1 MRQGQGMGC
10 MPDAGVQ
17 GTKQCPHRG
26 SDQPGATEKR
36 PFAPPPL
43 TGIDGVCISIF
54 PRKTMKL
61 TGDRNQCRMC
71 GEAFNSTTAFDKHR
85 VGEFGVDRRCRT
97 AVEMRE
103 IGMVLRDNGF
113 WVGSIRDADSIP
125 RVRTD
130 GN

>member
-1 MRQGQGMGC
+1 
-10 MPDAGVQ
+10 
-17 GTKQCPHRG
+17 
-26 SDQPGATEKR
+26 
-36 PFAPPPL
+36 
-43 TGIDGVCISIF
+43 
-54 PRKTMKL
+54 MKL

-125 RVRTD
+125 RVRRD
-130 GN
+130 GK